1 MYYKKNL
8 FRNAGK
14 HNKYLY
20 TGCPFHTGNIKS
32 VNLRNYHFVNMNME
46 PVNKVL
52 DHGSYFVNLMLPK

>member
-32 VNLRNYHFVNMNME
+32 MNLGNHHFVNMNME

-52 DHGSYFVNLMLPK
+52 DHG